1 MSRRRLRAGRT
12 GSFEGRQSVALLAQ
26 EHADFAL
33 SSRACSR
40 TSAVRPSW
48 RTWRARSA
56 ARFNSTTGR
65 ASSRV
70 FLREEV
76 GAQLTVGEART
87 DQSYLQE
94 TLRQLDVVVGLFPV
108 RGDAFS

>member
-1 MSRRRLRAGRT
+1 M
-12 GSFEGRQSVALLAQ
+12 
-26 EHADFAL
+26 
-33 SSRACSR
+33 
-40 TSAVRPSW
+40 
-48 RTWRARSA
+48 
-56 ARFNSTTGR
+56 
-65 ASSRV
+65 